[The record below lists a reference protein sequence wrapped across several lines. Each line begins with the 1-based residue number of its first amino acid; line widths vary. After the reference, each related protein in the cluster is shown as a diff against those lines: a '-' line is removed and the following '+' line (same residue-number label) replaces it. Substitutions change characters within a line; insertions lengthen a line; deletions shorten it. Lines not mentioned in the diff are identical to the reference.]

1 MIKLVVTD
9 IDGTLVAD
17 GENQVNPR
25 LFELIADLKEKKARI
40 WAAMAGICF
49 CIPWREGWRCR
60 WLSASGRIR
69 TWR

>member
-25 LFELIADLKEKKARI
+25 LFELIADLKEKKGI
-40 WAAMAGICF
+40 HFAA
-49 CIPWREGWRCR
+49 
-60 WLSASGRIR
+60 ASGRQAASIEYTFRPIR
-69 TWR
+69 AGGVAG

>member
-25 LFELIADLKEKKARI
+25 LFELIADLKEKKGI
-40 WAAMAGICF
+40 HFAA
-49 CIPWREGWRCR
+49 
-60 WLSASGRIR
+60 ASGRQAASIEYTFR
-69 TWR
+69 PIKDRKSVV